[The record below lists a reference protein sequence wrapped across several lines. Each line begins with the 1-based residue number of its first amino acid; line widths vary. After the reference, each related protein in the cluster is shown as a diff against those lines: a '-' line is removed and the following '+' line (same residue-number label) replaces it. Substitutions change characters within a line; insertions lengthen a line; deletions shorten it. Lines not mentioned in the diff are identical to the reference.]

1 MSRRY
6 AGTRAGRN
14 AAVRRARG
22 GWRSARTNQAGPPVP
37 AGDIIWSCPDCD
49 GDLEDDAY
57 AMWCRHCER
66 TVPYALLRDD
76 PEMSDDF

>member
-1 MSRRY
+1 
-6 AGTRAGRN
+6 
-14 AAVRRARG
+14 
-22 GWRSARTNQAGPPVP
+22 VP